1 MRKKSVKLSGT
12 VSCKG
17 ICIEI
22 PNGAIANVSLIDTS
36 KIDNHLKLYER
47 EISNIKSF
55 PFPFEI
61 EYEYSA
67 FNKAITAEYIIAV
80 EIKYGENLIYSTSS
94 QIIHINQNSNKLL
107 ENIEIYVNSVNLGNA
122 KVSFR
127 NLF

>member
-1 MRKKSVKLSGT
+1 MGKESVKISGT

-17 ICIEI
+17 ICLEI

-36 KIDNHLKLYER
+36 KKDYHIKLHER
-47 EISNIKSF
+47 QISNIKSF

-67 FNKAITAEYIIAV
+67 FDKAITAEYVIAV
-80 EIKYGENLIYSTSS
+80 QIKYGENLIYSTSS
-94 QIIHINQNSNKLL
+94 QIININQNSNKLL
-107 ENIEIYVNSVNLGNA
+107 KNIGIYVNSVNFKNE

>member
-1 MRKKSVKLSGT
+1 MGKKSVKLSGT